1 MEIGRDAWIHGN
13 TCGDMYS
20 RVAMCGDVE
29 MYVWMVRKCVRCV
42 EVVLVCVERCVWRWL
57 KMSGDVY
64 RFVEITTPYISTHL
78 HTSQESPQFSTQLHT
93 PPTIFTHLHTA
104 QHIPSLSTTSTHIHS
119 HLCTHLHTFPHHRHT
134 CTISHIRHISTPPP
148 HISSHLHPFSTMS
161 TYVLIATPTLHTSIH
176 IHIPPLMQ

>member
-20 RVAMCGDVE
+20 WVAMCGDVE

-78 HTSQESPQFSTQLHT
+78 KNPHNSPLNSTHLLPFLPISTQLNTSPHFQL
-93 PPTIFTHLHTA
+93 PPL
-104 QHIPSLSTTSTHIHS
+104 TSTHI
-119 HLCTHLHTFPHHRHT
+119 FA
-134 CTISHIRHISTPPP
+134 HISTHFLTTATPAPYHTSDTSPHHHHISP
-148 HISSHLHPFSTMS
+148 HICTHFQPSPHMSSSPHQLYTLPYIS
-161 TYVLIATPTLHTSIH
+161 TYHP
-176 IHIPPLMQ
+176 